1 MNISLDIPRPM
12 SLRFLI
18 AAFRGR
24 RSLGLNS
31 DRDTE
36 VEDPD
41 QETEV
46 DDFAEVDDD
55 EEYEDEGYDY
65 NSHPPKHPR
74 KWIEFPKLGCA
85 PTSILLLLLLLLVI
99 GLSTFFYVQWSHAQ
113 TQNYL
118 DINGIIQVAQ
128 VRVIDPAIARVN
140 TPDAKDI
147 NGGNDGYFEL
157 AQEQGLLAFLGV
169 AAAYTKTVT
178 VPADGHT
185 YNVYM
190 SQNGLFIK
198 TAD

>member
-46 DDFAEVDDD
+46 DDFAEVDDY

-74 KWIEFPKLGCA
+74 KWIGAEHILVCPVVARTDTELPGYQWNYPGCPGA
-85 PTSILLLLLLLLVI
+85 C
-99 GLSTFFYVQWSHAQ
+99 
-113 TQNYL
+113 
-118 DINGIIQVAQ
+118 
-128 VRVIDPAIARVN
+128 
-140 TPDAKDI
+140 
-147 NGGNDGYFEL
+147 
-157 AQEQGLLAFLGV
+157 
-169 AAAYTKTVT
+169 
-178 VPADGHT
+178 
-185 YNVYM
+185 
-190 SQNGLFIK
+190 
-198 TAD
+198 